1 MLYLIISFVIQL
13 LFCKLISKVMVL
25 SSGFVQSRYNEHQAV
40 TITCSHAKQVTRTV
54 KREYPDGEMKR
65 FAINW
70 IGSKKRMNQH
80 HHSEDIGKILLQAQE
95 DLRNLRVQVGAQ
107 SDKPIDSNILNG
119 IIARAEE
126 DLKAKAKVVL
136 NGVMNDSMRM
146 LPVLPQTS
154 SHQYAPGHQPSQE
167 PLDATAHILAPRTK
181 KDIADLRRVRR
192 RQNIQSLSVPN
203 IYDRNIISPRNPG
216 VIPINA
222 KHNITMAESFD

>member
-1 MLYLIISFVIQL
+1 
-13 LFCKLISKVMVL
+13 
-25 SSGFVQSRYNEHQAV
+25 
-40 TITCSHAKQVTRTV
+40 
-54 KREYPDGEMKR
+54 
-65 FAINW
+65 
-70 IGSKKRMNQH
+70 MNQH

-95 DLRNLRVQVGAQ
+95 DLRNLREQVGAQ

-146 LPVLPQTS
+146 LPVLPQAS
-154 SHQYAPGHQPSQE
+154 SHQYAPGHQTSQE
-167 PLDATAHILAPRTK
+167 PFDATAHILAPRTK
-181 KDIADLRRVRR
+181 KDIAHLRRVRR
-192 RQNIQSLSVPN
+192 RQNIHSFSVPN
-203 IYDRNIISPRNPG
+203 IYDRNITSPRNPG